1 MKEWVAN
8 HYCGKGIGRKLTF
21 IRLVSFDVGSS
32 QMWQDF
38 GLLHVIVLC
47 IWTIGFVF
55 RRFLKISSFGGK
67 EIDFWFE
74 SSYKLIIFLTGINTL
89 RHSYTRNL
97 YFYLMCTTAI
107 EDQTEAE
114 KVFMPV
120 VLIYFEQ
127 TFININFNYYYHN
140 ISLVSSSFS
149 FFPFF
154 FLCN

>member
-1 MKEWVAN
+1 MSGVLRCDKISGC
-8 HYCGKGIGRKLTF
+8 YMLSCC
-21 IRLVSFDVGSS
+21 VG
-32 QMWQDF
+32 
-38 GLLHVIVLC
+38 
-47 IWTIGFVF
+47 TIGFVF

-74 SSYKLIIFLTGINTL
+74 SSYKLIIFKTGINTL

-97 YFYLMCTTAI
+97 YFYLMCTTVI

-120 VLIYFEQ
+120 IFIYFEQ
-127 TFININFNYYYHN
+127 TFININFNYNYYN

-149 FFPFF
+149 FFPLF

>member
-1 MKEWVAN
+1 MSAAECSFFQHDLCMKEWVAN
-8 HYCGKGIGRKLTF
+8 HYCGKCIGRKLTF

-74 SSYKLIIFLTGINTL
+74 SSYKVIIFLNW
-89 RHSYTRNL
+89 NK
-97 YFYLMCTTAI
+97 YFYVIVIREIFTSILC
-107 EDQTEAE
+107 
-114 KVFMPV
+114 
-120 VLIYFEQ
+120 VLLRSRIRLKRKKFSCQ
-127 TFININFNYYYHN
+127 SFLFILNKP
-140 ISLVSSSFS
+140 L
-149 FFPFF
+149 
-154 FLCN
+154 